1 MPTQRHKPIMSPRS
15 MSPKRYS
22 SSNLLH
28 TLQGRVP
35 HRSTIKTEKLVLI
48 PEEDEGHRFK
58 LGTTST
64 SNAEMNK
71 DQRSLIPR
79 VTSYCIAKKFD
90 LEKIQ
95 EFVKHSHGIKSKRF
109 DECLYFSY
117 DELTKEM
124 LFGRPNS
131 AFNNIPAPY
140 GNYQHR
146 ESAVSSSSAGSQRK
160 EYNSIKSEF
169 MTRGEA
175 FIFDYGVIV
184 LWNFSLDEETEF
196 MSHLVPY
203 GSEYLDEAGFIR

>member
-1 MPTQRHKPIMSPRS
+1 MSPRS
-15 MSPKRYS
+15 MSPKRFS
-22 SSNLLH
+22 SNNLLH
-28 TLQGRVP
+28 TLQGRIP

-48 PEEDEGHRFK
+48 PEEDEGHRYK
-58 LGTTST
+58 IGTAIT

-71 DQRSLIPR
+71 DQRSSIPR
-79 VTSYCIAKKFD
+79 VTSYCIAKHFD

-124 LFGRPNS
+124 LFGKPNS
-131 AFNNIPAPY
+131 IIPVTY
-140 GNYQHR
+140 GMSYNGR
-146 ESAVSSSSAGSQRK
+146 ESIISGSSSAPQRSSEFLETK
-160 EYNSIKSEF
+160 PEF

-184 LWNFSLDEETEF
+184 LWNFTLDEEGEF

-203 GSEYLDEAGFIR
+203 GSDYLDESG